1 MASATKHHCLIVLPS
16 SPEGVSAQ
24 SFIQCF
30 TLTHSAFSV
39 AIATPQGKSPEFIN
53 QDDQSRRWLNDFR
66 SKPFAIPLSLDI
78 IDVNRYSSIVLPH
91 APGAAADLAEDKDLG
106 LLLCQFV
113 RHKKLVCAI
122 GMGVAG
128 LFSAKKEEDKKWAFK
143 SYALTG
149 LSVLELCRV
158 PNFATLK
165 IIPEDVARDLGGH
178 YSASGEL
185 DAVHVS
191 VDRNLVT
198 GQNEA
203 STLTAVQNLV
213 LLANQNQR

>member
-1 MASATKHHCLIVLPS
+1 M
-16 SPEGVSAQ
+16 
-24 SFIQCF
+24 
-30 TLTHSAFSV
+30 
-39 AIATPQGKSPEFIN
+39 
-53 QDDQSRRWLNDFR
+53 DDQSRRWLNDFR

-91 APGAAADLAEDKDLG
+91 APGATQDLVHDKDLG
-106 LLLCQFV
+106 QLLCQFV

-122 GMGVAG
+122 GMGVSG
-128 LFSAKKEEDKKWAFK
+128 LFSAKKEEDQKWAFK
-143 SYALTG
+143 SYSLTG
-149 LSVLELCRV
+149 ASVLELCRYS
-158 PNFATLK
+158 NFSTLK
-165 IIPEDVARDLGGH
+165 VVPEDMARDLGGH
-178 YSASGEL
+178 FSASGEPE
-185 DAVHVS
+185 AVHVC